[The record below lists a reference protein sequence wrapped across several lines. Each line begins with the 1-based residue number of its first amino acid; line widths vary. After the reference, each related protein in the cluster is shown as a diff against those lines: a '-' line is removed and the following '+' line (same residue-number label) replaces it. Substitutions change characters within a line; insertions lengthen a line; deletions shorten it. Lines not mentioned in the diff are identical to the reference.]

1 MNLHI
6 WFNKFIFFGFTR
18 RKVITLILLP
28 LLATAS
34 EIFGLGIFLPI
45 FQFIRLEGDLNALV
59 LDSNLW
65 QYIID
70 GFSFFKIEPSLAI
83 LLLLAFSLF
92 LGRQILNFIRLIY
105 TAKVTQYLIRMQ
117 RNRMFGMYIEA
128 DTSYHSKTPVGSL
141 VNIITQEVDAAI
153 ATLMGPLELIGYV
166 IMLAGYLVVLS
177 ILSWE
182 MTLFASTALIVS
194 GFIPKVWIQKSGI
207 VGRKLVSANILI
219 SEFLVGR
226 LRSPR
231 LVRLSGTESAE
242 KEEFYRLTSEQCK
255 HIVLSSVLK
264 SKTDSLIEPVIITL
278 SLVFLY
284 FSYTVLHLQVEVI
297 GLYIVVLMRLMP
309 IAKSVLMK
317 IQSIKNSMGS
327 MEVLEKRFNDMER
340 SAEKD
345 NGVKTLNRVGKFILV
360 DNISYR
366 YPEAKINALNSVNIK
381 FDANK
386 MTAIVGPSGS
396 GKSTLIDL
404 LPRLRLPAD
413 GVIQIDSSNIEIYKL
428 KSLRQLISYT
438 PQFPQIFNG
447 TVKNHILYGNK
458 TATDDEVQEVLS
470 LSGIE
475 NFVDQ
480 LPQGVDTVL
489 GEEAVK
495 LSGGQRQRLDLA
507 RALIR
512 KSAILILDEP
522 TSNLDAESADKFKK
536 VLCKIHQDTSTTI
549 IIVSH
554 HLASISGADKIIV
567 LNKGVVESTGTH
579 TELLNQNGWY
589 AKAWNMQ
596 NPLS

>member
-1 MNLHI
+1 
-6 WFNKFIFFGFTR
+6 
-18 RKVITLILLP
+18 
-28 LLATAS
+28 
-34 EIFGLGIFLPI
+34 
-45 FQFIRLEGDLNALV
+45 
-59 LDSNLW
+59 
-65 QYIID
+65 
-70 GFSFFKIEPSLAI
+70 
-83 LLLLAFSLF
+83 
-92 LGRQILNFIRLIY
+92 
-105 TAKVTQYLIRMQ
+105 
-117 RNRMFGMYIEA
+117 
-128 DTSYHSKTPVGSL
+128 
-141 VNIITQEVDAAI
+141 
-153 ATLMGPLELIGYV
+153 
-166 IMLAGYLVVLS
+166 
-177 ILSWE
+177 
-182 MTLFASTALIVS
+182 
-194 GFIPKVWIQKSGI
+194 
-207 VGRKLVSANILI
+207 
-219 SEFLVGR
+219 
-226 LRSPR
+226 
-231 LVRLSGTESAE
+231 
-242 KEEFYRLTSEQCK
+242 
-255 HIVLSSVLK
+255 
-264 SKTDSLIEPVIITL
+264 
-278 SLVFLY
+278 
-284 FSYTVLHLQVEVI
+284 
-297 GLYIVVLMRLMP
+297 MRLMP